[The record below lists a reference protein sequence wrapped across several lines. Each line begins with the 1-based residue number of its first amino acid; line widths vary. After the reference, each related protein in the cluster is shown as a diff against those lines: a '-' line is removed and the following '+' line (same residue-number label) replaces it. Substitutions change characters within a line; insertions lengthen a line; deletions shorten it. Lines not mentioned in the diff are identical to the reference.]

1 MQEHQFIPKKE
12 YKKEKGDE
20 TKTFSV
26 NLKLDMS
33 NIFLMY
39 SPLMK
44 LGMSSNQK
52 SSKEVSE
59 RPKLTRPFAQ
69 TLPSL

>member
-1 MQEHQFIPKKE
+1 
-12 YKKEKGDE
+12 
-20 TKTFSV
+20 
-26 NLKLDMS
+26 
-33 NIFLMY
+33 MY

-44 LGMSSNQK
+44 SGMSSNQK

-59 RPKLTRPFAQ
+59 RPKLTGPSAQ